1 MDNELDY
8 DKSNKKI
15 TKGFIIGLIICLVI
29 NGLMAFLVSLIR
41 ISSLTTEQIDYLL
54 VLTDGFTVSGGLMC
68 LFYLLVFVSDEGAF
82 DMLSYSIQ
90 LVWNVTFHKNVR
102 ETKLPKTYAEYR
114 AMKRSKP
121 RLNLK
126 FILSILTSLFA
137 YISAKK
143 EILSTKFS

>member
-121 RLNLK
+121 RLNLR
-126 FILSILTSLFA
+126 FILYSGLLYLIIGLIIWIIYRTN
-137 YISAKK
+137 I
-143 EILSTKFS
+143 

>member
-15 TKGFIIGLIICLVI
+15 TNGFIIGLIICLVI

-121 RLNLK
+121 RLNLR
-126 FILSILTSLFA
+126 FILYSGLLYLIIGLIIWIIYRTN
-137 YISAKK
+137 I
-143 EILSTKFS
+143 

>member
-29 NGLMAFLVSLIR
+29 NGLMAFLVSLIG

-114 AMKRSKP
+114 ALKRSKP

-126 FILSILTSLFA
+126 FILYSGLLFLIIGIIIWII
-137 YISAKK
+137 YRTNI
-143 EILSTKFS
+143 

>member
-15 TKGFIIGLIICLVI
+15 TKGFIIGLIICLII

-126 FILSILTSLFA
+126 FILYSGLLFLIIGIIIWII
-137 YISAKK
+137 YRTNI
-143 EILSTKFS
+143 